1 MTPREAEAYE
11 KAMISGKRSPELED
25 SILTDIAA
33 GQPMWAACYYAR
45 DVIRGRWIEA
55 EEVIMTNPRCCLY
68 YADYVAKGKLP
79 EKMHN
84 MMILHAIENSDN
96 WYIKDYFKYIES
108 PNSYTV
114 NPPLRSHKNV

>member
-1 MTPREAEAYE
+1 MTPLQAFYLYKTIFRANKMKLEGAYK

-33 GQPMWAACYYAR
+33 GQPLWAACYYAR

-55 EEVIMTNPRCCLY
+55 EELIMTDPRCCLY
-68 YADYVAKGKLP
+68 YAEYVTKGKLP

-84 MMILHAIENSDN
+84 MMILHG
-96 WYIKDYFKYIES
+96 IKNPNDYWVKHYFNFIK
-108 PNSYTV
+108 
-114 NPPLRSHKNV
+114 